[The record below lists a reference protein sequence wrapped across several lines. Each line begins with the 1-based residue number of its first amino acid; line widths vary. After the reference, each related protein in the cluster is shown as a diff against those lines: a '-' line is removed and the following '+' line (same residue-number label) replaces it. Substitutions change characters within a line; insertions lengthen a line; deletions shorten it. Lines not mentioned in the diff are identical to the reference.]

1 MAVGMPEDEFAP
13 GRLTIDAAMWEAIV
27 AHLRQSLPNEGVG
40 LLATDGN
47 GASRRATRFFPGV
60 NVDASPSR
68 FTMDPSEVIDA
79 FREMRESG
87 WTFGA
92 IVHSHPATEPAPSAT
107 DAREAYYPDAFL
119 LIVSFAGPQP
129 AARAWK
135 CVTESNGRAIDF
147 AEASLE
153 IRD

>member
-1 MAVGMPEDEFAP
+1 MADDALMP
-13 GRLTIDAAMWEAIV
+13 GGLTIDGATWEEIL
-27 AHLRQSLPNEGVG
+27 AHLQGSLPNEGVG
-40 LLATDGN
+40 LLATAAEGETQ
-47 GASRRATRFFPGV
+47 RAMRFFPGA

-68 FTMDPSEVIDA
+68 FTMDPREVIEA
-79 FREMRESG
+79 FRQMRESG

-92 IVHSHPATEPAPSAT
+92 IVHSHPATEPAPSPT
-107 DAREAYYPDAFL
+107 DAREAYYPDALL

-135 CVTESNGRAIDF
+135 CVTDTDGRTISF
-147 AEASLE
+147 TEASLE